1 MLSSLQL
8 SPPSPLPPPLS
19 TASPPPPLPL
29 HCLPPHLTPSDFKCG
44 EDDEVSQWN
53 YDTVRQTVPAHT
65 PPSALEATTGSAG
78 SRGEDGAAS
87 ESRVDSPQLNGRE
100 SVVESEAGEER
111 RGEAQSKLRSYPN
124 GIEPR
129 LSPRASAAYSATPN
143 GLGETS
149 HSKGGKEEEEEVRRE
164 EEEEES
170 EEKMEVVEKE
180 MRPGSE
186 RDSNLSQ
193 FSVSTLEQN
202 FGGVEDAER
211 EGAAGSPDSNKMD
224 MFERVADSDE
234 EGAGSR
240 LSEPDNTKV
249 AEQRLNGP
257 DKERALEDAPAVLKR
272 PVSSSVQ
279 AVVHPVLERVSQP
292 LYIYSSHGPR
302 PSPLAHRADTHEE
315 GGVWGF
321 VVIIV

>member
-1 MLSSLQL
+1 MAYVFLEDLTFILSSLQL
-8 SPPSPLPPPLS
+8 SPSLSPLPS
-19 TASPPPPLPL
+19 SPR
-29 HCLPPHLTPSDFKCG
+29 DFKCG

-53 YDTVRQTVPAHT
+53 YDTVRQTKPESSQ
-65 PPSALEATTGSAG
+65 PSALEAMTGSVG
-78 SRGEDGAAS
+78 TRGEEGTTS

-100 SVVESEAGEER
+100 TVVENEAGEER
-111 RGEAQSKLRSYPN
+111 IGEVQGKLRSYPN

-143 GLGETS
+143 GIGEPS
-149 HSKGGKEEEEEVRRE
+149 HSKGGKEEEEEVRGE
-164 EEEEES
+164 E

-180 MRPGSE
+180 TRPGSE

-193 FSVSTLEQN
+193 FSVSALEQN
-202 FGGVEDAER
+202 FGGVEDVER
-211 EGAAGSPDSNKMD
+211 EGAAESPDSNKMD

-240 LSEPDNTKV
+240 LVEPDNDKV

-257 DKERALEDAPAVLKR
+257 EKERALEDAAPVLKR

-279 AVVHPVLERVSQP
+279 AVVHPVLERVSQQP
-292 LYIYSSHGPR
+292 KAMAPGPP
-302 PSPLAHRADTHEE
+302 PSCSQS
-315 GGVWGF
+315 
-321 VVIIV
+321 